1 MGWAYVA
8 TRNAAVGGRPWY
20 RSVSRWMAFLLQ
32 CKNHL
37 ILIINIGNVGY
48 SKVVLKV
55 VLYPNPH
62 GAIMN
67 TEANVSKDKIVQDF
81 KTVYSDV
88 EELLRATASQ
98 TGEKIGVIRERL
110 QEHMH
115 KAKDRLADTKEVVVD
130 KTKQAARVTDEYV
143 HDNPWHAVGI
153 AAGVGLVIGLLIGR
167 R

>member
-1 MGWAYVA
+1 M
-8 TRNAAVGGRPWY
+8 T
-20 RSVSRWMAFLLQ
+20 
-32 CKNHL
+32 
-37 ILIINIGNVGY
+37 
-48 SKVVLKV
+48 
-55 VLYPNPH
+55 
-62 GAIMN
+62 
-67 TEANVSKDKIVQDF
+67 TEATEGTIAKEKIVQDF

-115 KAKDRLADTKEVVVD
+115 NAKDRLAETKDVVVD
-130 KTKQAARVTDEYV
+130 KTKQAARATDEYV